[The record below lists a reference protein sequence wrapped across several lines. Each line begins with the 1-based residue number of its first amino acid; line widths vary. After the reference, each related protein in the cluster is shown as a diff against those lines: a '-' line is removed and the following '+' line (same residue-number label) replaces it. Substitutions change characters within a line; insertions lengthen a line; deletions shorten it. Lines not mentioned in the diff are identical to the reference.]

1 MQPAPADKRDASA
14 GGSVE
19 KPETGTRLSAGEI
32 HDNVMSEADE
42 ELERAA
48 ASLHISSFA
57 SGLAIGF
64 SFLGGAYAGS
74 LVAPVYRPAAA
85 AAAYPLG
92 FMFVIMARSELFTE
106 NTLTPVL
113 PLLHRR
119 DLTTLR
125 KMLRVW
131 ALLLA
136 GNLAGTLLFSWL
148 MASTPAIPEGLK
160 PVMLAMA
167 DKTTAL
173 PFMLTLYHGIFAGW
187 LIALLTWLLA
197 STHQTGAQL
206 ALIWLL
212 TAPIAAFEFK
222 HSIVGST
229 EAFYRAW
236 AGSAGWGSMS
246 AFILAA
252 VIGNTIGG
260 VLLVAIL
267 NYGQVV
273 TERKEKGQTQ
283 TEAEE

>member
-1 MQPAPADKRDASA
+1 
-14 GGSVE
+14 
-19 KPETGTRLSAGEI
+19 
-32 HDNVMSEADE
+32 
-42 ELERAA
+42 
-48 ASLHISSFA
+48 
-57 SGLAIGF
+57 
-64 SFLGGAYAGS
+64 
-74 LVAPVYRPAAA
+74 
-85 AAAYPLG
+85 
-92 FMFVIMARSELFTE
+92 
-106 NTLTPVL
+106 
-113 PLLHRR
+113 
-119 DLTTLR
+119 
-125 KMLRVW
+125 
-131 ALLLA
+131 
-136 GNLAGTLLFSWL
+136 
-148 MASTPAIPEGLK
+148 
-160 PVMLAMA
+160 
-167 DKTTAL
+167 
-173 PFMLTLYHGIFAGW
+173 MLTLYHGIFAGW